1 MVCWF
6 QGEEAARLA
15 QARVATNSLTALLA
29 AARQLASDAEAI
41 RTNETGRQVALHA
54 DLVAQARHLYD
65 VELPALTPLA
75 ELTTKL
81 ESIRRI
87 QQTVLENLGK
97 AYEPEAE
104 FSVTAQNAALW
115 AEPEQRKFAQAQS
128 AVAALGREAA
138 IKVTSATVTAESPTL
153 AAAIRQLT
161 EAEAKERQR
170 LLASQTAAANTNAML
185 MEAQAQV
192 QRILQQALA
201 QSNQVFL
208 ELQAQAAVQQASN
221 QVAQAATEAAVK
233 AAEERARQI
242 QQEAVAQSNMMYAAF
257 QDQLAAQR
265 REAELRLATNQIE
278 NAKTT
283 VAIQTAEE
291 DARKVELRKKASE
304 PSVQAKLAPF
314 IQKGY
319 WQIGGYSTEMK
330 PLSFT
335 TLQSI
340 GALDDSIKGL
350 AALAKIA
357 VSMDDRVRPRWKLA
371 GGTVYFQKYPA
382 SIEKLKEAQ
391 NLLIELGPVLVEM
404 GKLQP

>member
-1 MVCWF
+1 M
-6 QGEEAARLA
+6 
-15 QARVATNSLTALLA
+15 
-29 AARQLASDAEAI
+29 
-41 RTNETGRQVALHA
+41 
-54 DLVAQARHLYD
+54 
-65 VELPALTPLA
+65 TPRA

-104 FSVTAQNAALW
+104 FTVTAQNAALW
-115 AEPEQRKFAQAQS
+115 AEPELRKIAQAQS

-138 IKVTSATVTAESPTL
+138 VKVTSATVTAESPTL

-161 EAEAKERQR
+161 DAGAKERQR
-170 LLASQTAAANTNAML
+170 VLAAQTAAANTNAML
-185 MEAQAQV
+185 VEAQA

-291 DARKVELRKKASE
+291 DARKVELRKKASD

-319 WQIGGYSTEMK
+319 WQIEGYSTEMK

-357 VSMDDRVRPRWKLA
+357 VSMDDRVRPRLKLA
-371 GGTVYFQKYPA
+371 GGPVFFQKYPA